1 MNKLI
6 MVLEGLKNSN
16 YTIEEN
22 IWGENE
28 LILRDYKGNTH
39 YIIEFNK
46 EVNCIFLAT
55 YLTTYS
61 IYNDDF
67 MRLEDI
73 KKITIEELI
82 KIIKEFYQE

>member
-1 MNKLI
+1 MEKLI
-6 MVLEGLKNSN
+6 MVLESLKNSN
-16 YTIEEN
+16 YIIEEN
-22 IWGENE
+22 GWGEKE
-28 LILRDYKGNTH
+28 LTLRDYKGNTH

-55 YLTTYS
+55 YS
-61 IYNDDF
+61 SYNDDF
-67 MRLEDI
+67 MALEDM

>member
-6 MVLEGLKNSN
+6 MVLESLKNSN
-16 YTIEEN
+16 YIIEEN
-22 IWGENE
+22 GWGEKE
-28 LILRDYKGNTH
+28 LSLRDYKGNVN
-39 YIIEFNK
+39 YVIEFNN

-55 YLTTYS
+55 YS

-67 MRLEDI
+67 MKLEDM
-73 KKITIEELI
+73 KKTSIEELI

>member
-6 MVLEGLKNSN
+6 MVLESLKNSN
-16 YTIEEN
+16 YIIEEN
-22 IWGENE
+22 WWGEKE
-28 LILRDYKGNTH
+28 LTLRDYKGNTH

-55 YLTTYS
+55 YS

-67 MRLEDI
+67 MVLEDM

>member
-6 MVLEGLKNSN
+6 MLLENLKNSN

-22 IWGENE
+22 GWGENE

-46 EVNCIFLAT
+46 EVDSIFLAT
-55 YLTTYS
+55 YST
-61 IYNDDF
+61 YNDNF
-67 MRLEDI
+67 MELEDM

>member
-6 MVLEGLKNSN
+6 MVLESLKNSK
-16 YTIEEN
+16 YIIEEN
-22 IWGENE
+22 GWGEKE
-28 LILRDYKGNTH
+28 LTLRDYKGNTH

-55 YLTTYS
+55 YS
-61 IYNDDF
+61 SYNDDF
-67 MRLEDI
+67 MALEDM

>member
-6 MVLEGLKNSN
+6 MLLENLKNSN

-22 IWGENE
+22 GWGEKE
-28 LILRDYKGNTH
+28 LTLRDYKGNTH
-39 YIIEFNK
+39 YVIEFNK
-46 EVNCIFLAT
+46 VVNCIFLAT
-55 YLTTYS
+55 YST
-61 IYNDDF
+61 YNDDY
-67 MRLEDI
+67 MELEDM

>member
-6 MVLEGLKNSN
+6 MILESLKNSN
-16 YTIEEN
+16 YIIEEN
-22 IWGENE
+22 GWGEKE
-28 LILRDYKGNTH
+28 LTLRDYKGNTH
-39 YIIEFNK
+39 YVIEFNK

-55 YLTTYS
+55 YST
-61 IYNDDF
+61 YNDDY
-67 MRLEDI
+67 MKLEDL

>member
-6 MVLEGLKNSN
+6 MVLESLKNSN

-22 IWGENE
+22 GWGENE

-46 EVNCIFLAT
+46 EVSCIFLT
-55 YLTTYS
+55 SYS
-61 IYNDDF
+61 IYNDNF
-67 MRLEDI
+67 MKLEDI

-82 KIIKEFYQE
+82 KIIKEFYKN